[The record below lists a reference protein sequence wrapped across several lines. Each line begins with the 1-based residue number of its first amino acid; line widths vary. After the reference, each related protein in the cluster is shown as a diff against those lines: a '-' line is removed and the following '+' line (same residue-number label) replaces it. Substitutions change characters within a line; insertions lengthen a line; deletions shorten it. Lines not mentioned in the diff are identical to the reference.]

1 MKTNNARV
9 WERSGKSNEVMT
21 QRSGE
26 KKAAVWEAGRT
37 VVQQTCVDAVTST
50 STYRLQL
57 AR

>member
-26 KKAAVWEAGRT
+26 KKAGVWEAGGT
-37 VVQQTCVDAVTST
+37 VVRQTCVDAVTST
-50 STYRLQL
+50 STYHLQL

>member
-1 MKTNNARV
+1 MKTSNARV

-26 KKAAVWEAGRT
+26 KKAGVWEAGCTAVR
-37 VVQQTCVDAVTST
+37 QTCVDAVTST